1 VRTLVHLADLHFGNE
16 DPALV
21 ATLADVVRAVRPDL
35 VAVSGELTQRAR
47 RAQFADARRFLDG
60 LGAPWIS
67 VPGNHDIPL
76 FNPYRRFVTPVRR
89 FQRLV
94 SDDLAPLYSDGEI
107 AVLGINT
114 ARSNVLKEGRIS
126 VRQIDLIRRRLIQ
139 LAPHV
144 LKIVV
149 VHHPFV
155 AHPDE
160 PHRTMVGRGREFLEV
175 VDECGLDLILAGHT
189 HLGYGDDVRL
199 TYGGVM
205 RSILVFQAGTAT
217 ARSTRGGES
226 NSFNL
231 ITIDGRDLRLDVRAW
246 EGAGFASDLI
256 VDYRRDG
263 HEWRRLGATPLV
275 IRESAVAD
283 VGASRAAAASSDPAA
298 TRPEP
303 LPGGDPAR

>member
-1 VRTLVHLADLHFGNE
+1 MRTLVHLADLHFGNE

-21 ATLADVVRAVRPDL
+21 AALSDVVRTIGPDL

-47 RAQFADARRFLDG
+47 RAQFIAARRFLDS
-60 LGAPWIS
+60 LPCPWIS

-89 FQRLV
+89 FQRFI
-94 SDDLAPLYSDGEI
+94 SPDMAPLFADGQM

-126 VRQIDLIRRRLIQ
+126 LRMIELIRLRLLQ

-144 LKIVV
+144 LKVVV

-160 PHRTMVGRGREFLEV
+160 PQRTMVGRGREFLEV

-199 TYGGVM
+199 TYDGIT

-217 ARSTRGGES
+217 AHSMRGGES

-231 ITIDGRDLRLDVRAW
+231 ITIDGGDLRLDVRAW
-246 EGAGFASDLI
+246 DGTRFASDLV
-256 VDYRRDG
+256 VDFRRDG
-263 HEWRRLGATPLV
+263 REWRRLGATPQV
-275 IRESAVAD
+275 VGEGDSA
-283 VGASRAAAASSDPAA
+283 GKA
-298 TRPEP
+298 TGRTA
-303 LPGGDPAR
+303 G